1 MHASSDLRHHAAV
14 VLTTFSHTLITHRTL
29 VGKNTIETICFHTH
43 SFLTPE
49 TTRHPTSSRK
59 LPPLLDAAVSSKNFG
74 KMGENSAWALTVVA
88 SFVILLGP
96 SLFLHQGPLKL
107 VMNVAQKALRYR
119 PGRDLNPHVWRTFI
133 WSMTELYIQ
142 RISTEKGDIDIL
154 KRCVLVLKQALHGG
168 LGAALI
174 TSLLEVTSTDVQN
187 KSVPGWAIP
196 SVIDI
201 IQDMLSS
208 KYRNVRDEACRCL
221 RHIIGPTS
229 SRQRETC
236 WAADSLLSQFLFDG
250 SLLRADYLQIEEMV
264 RSTSIFSPRCLSQE
278 ETLTHW
284 HQISTCF
291 VLVVR
296 NGFKNGETDL
306 AVGSYLL
313 FFSWLFIY
321 VSQTTALPM
330 WQSLLLAQAQIQ
342 GNSQHTPSADFSL
355 RLSSLLSQLLPE
367 PYVPLPGEATA
378 IQVQIQSLVIS
389 KQFWIVAQ
397 NTFSQTWLAPVASS
411 FLVAI
416 MQRTFYLADQ
426 EVLTN
431 WSLLCSTLIAVG
443 IPNALDSIFHQD
455 ESHRAIEI
463 KRQLW
468 RLVATHSD
476 SSMSSNQQYLMSV
489 LVFPLG

>member
-74 KMGENSAWALTVVA
+74 KMGENSPWALTVVA

-174 TSLLEVTSTDVQN
+174 TSLLEVSSTDVQN
-187 KSVPGWAIP
+187 KSVPGWAIS

-208 KYRNVRDEACRCL
+208 KYWNVRDEACRCL

-313 FFSWLFIY
+313 FFSWLSFMY
-321 VSQTTALPM
+321 RRRPPSQCGSPSYLPRPRSKEIVNIPPPPILVCGCLPYFHNFFLSPTSLCLEKQRRFRFKYSRSSYQSNFGLSPRTLFHKHGSL
-330 WQSLLLAQAQIQ
+330 QSL
-342 GNSQHTPSADFSL
+342 
-355 RLSSLLSQLLPE
+355 
-367 PYVPLPGEATA
+367 PL
-378 IQVQIQSLVIS
+378 
-389 KQFWIVAQ
+389 FW
-397 NTFSQTWLAPVASS
+397 WP
-411 FLVAI
+411 
-416 MQRTFYLADQ
+416 
-426 EVLTN
+426 
-431 WSLLCSTLIAVG
+431 LCSAHFILLIRKSLQIGVCC
-443 IPNALDSIFHQD
+443 AL
-455 ESHRAIEI
+455 
-463 KRQLW
+463 L
-468 RLVATHSD
+468 
-476 SSMSSNQQYLMSV
+476 
-489 LVFPLG
+489 